1 MIKSK
6 LDDGVDEV
14 ELDTTTPEDLVG
26 CSYSLPITDY
36 VKCLKCNQ
44 IVPNMTEDEYKEY
57 GEYEWDEEFGRTD
70 GWGDYTGRK
79 EFTCPNCNK
88 TSHWDPDDYD
98 DEPFKT
104 IYTDDLQDIPNID
117 DIVPGYMEVYNAVYK
132 IYEENGEDDWAKAFD
147 IYMQQK
153 GGNNKVEENKE
164 IITESKTNLQ
174 EATIKALY
182 DGLKDDEEVNDVEGI
197 IDDVLVVTDPEI
209 TTDEYNEVIERA
221 EEIIED
227 TPEGDI
233 PLDPTYLGEYLQTC
247 PICGGSFVEDHILEP
262 GTACPICYE
271 TPESFVMVGKLQ
283 AEDDVA
289 EDNGLVDDEGNT
301 LGEDDI
307 TIDNTEIDENGNVE
321 NIETEIEKEPV
332 ETQEE
337 PVETQEEP
345 NRPRGARL
353 RRNREVASKEIPT
366 GNKLTENKLEENDED
381 DVEDYDVEKDDSV
394 MKTYKVSFYVDST
407 ETPKDK
413 IKEVLNDAL
422 AGTGLASIK
431 DDIEIELYDTLEE
444 DNKVGQNRIMTITDG
459 TNKTEFNY
467 DGLDFGI
474 GDYYYNGNET
484 GAQIGF
490 YWDEDRDMTFVEH
503 LFLTVYVGNDEE
515 NDLETLDET
524 LENLTPDEA
533 FKVTLSK
540 EDYQTFLKWKEMCDL
555 KEFTYWDNL
564 FEDKDE
570 KQDNKELLL
579 GDEQNDEPKQDDKEF
594 DLVEADEDKIREL
607 ENNSAFTWEGMAISD
622 DNLQTIVD
630 DLKKETKITLPVI
643 FYTWKGKMFNEMY
656 GLTDKNAY
664 PDDLNFLSIDLDNW
678 SEMGRL
684 PFYKMEVGARWLDD
698 IVDNNKVRQDKI
710 DGIENEE

>member
-14 ELDTTTPEDLVG
+14 ELDMTTPEDLVG

-36 VKCLKCNQ
+36 VKCSKCNQ
-44 IVPNMTEDEYKEY
+44 IVPNTTEDEYEEY

-70 GWGDYTGRK
+70 SWGDYTGRK
-79 EFTCPNCNK
+79 EFTCPNCGKSSRWN
-88 TSHWDPDDYD
+88 PDGYD
-98 DEPFKT
+98 DEPFET

-117 DIVPGYMEVYNAVYK
+117 DIVPHYMEVYNAVYK

-153 GGNNKVEENKE
+153 GGNDKVEENKE
-164 IITESKTNLQ
+164 IKTESKTSLQ

-283 AEDDVA
+283 AEDSVA
-289 EDNGLVDDEGNT
+289 EDNGLVDDTEPNLELDEVPLEELGNEEPNEKPN
-301 LGEDDI
+301 EDV
-307 TIDNTEIDENGNVE
+307 NVE
-321 NIETEIEKEPV
+321 NTVEPETTPEEVPE
-332 ETQEE
+332 ET
-337 PVETQEEP
+337 

-366 GNKLTENKLEENDED
+366 GNRLTENKLEENDED
-381 DVEDYDVEKDDSV
+381 DIEDYDVEKDDSV

-407 ETPKDK
+407 ETPKDE
-413 IKEVLNDAL
+413 IKNKLNDAL

-444 DNKVGQNRIMTITDG
+444 DNKIGQNRIMTITDG

-503 LFLTVYVGNDEE
+503 LFLTVYVGDDEE

-540 EDYQTFLKWKEMCDL
+540 EDYQTFLKWKEMCDVDT
-555 KEFTYWDNL
+555 FTYWDSL
-564 FEDKDE
+564 FEDKE
-570 KQDNKELLL
+570 KQDDKELLL

-594 DLVEADEDKIREL
+594 QLVEADEEKIKDL

-622 DNLQTIVD
+622 DNLQAIVD
-630 DLKKETKITLPVI
+630 DLKVETKIKLPVI
-643 FYTWKGKMFNEMY
+643 FYTWKGKLFNEMY

-664 PDDLNFLSIDLDNW
+664 DDDLNFLSIDLDNW

-684 PFYKMEVGARWLDD
+684 PFYKMQVGARWLDD

>member
-14 ELDTTTPEDLVG
+14 ELDMTTPEDLVG

-36 VKCLKCNQ
+36 VKCSKCNQ
-44 IVPNMTEDEYKEY
+44 IVPNTTEDEYEEY

-70 GWGDYTGRK
+70 SWGDYTGRK
-79 EFTCPNCNK
+79 EFTCPNCGKSSRWN
-88 TSHWDPDDYD
+88 PDGYD
-98 DEPFKT
+98 DEPFET

-117 DIVPGYMEVYNAVYK
+117 DIVPHYMEVYNAVYK

-153 GGNNKVEENKE
+153 GGNDKVEENKE
-164 IITESKTNLQ
+164 IKTESKASLQ

-283 AEDDVA
+283 AEDSVA
-289 EDNGLVDDEGNT
+289 EDNGLVDDTEPNLELDEVPLEELGNEEPNEKPN
-301 LGEDDI
+301 EDV
-307 TIDNTEIDENGNVE
+307 NVE
-321 NIETEIEKEPV
+321 NTVEPETTSEEVPE
-332 ETQEE
+332 ET
-337 PVETQEEP
+337 

-353 RRNREVASKEIPT
+353 KRNREVASKEIPT
-366 GNKLTENKLEENDED
+366 GNRLTENKLEENDED
-381 DVEDYDVEKDDSV
+381 NVEDYDVEKDDNV

-407 ETPKDK
+407 ETPKDE
-413 IKEVLNDAL
+413 IKNKLNDAL

-431 DDIEIELYDTLEE
+431 DDIEIELFDTLEE
-444 DNKVGQNRIMTITDG
+444 D
-459 TNKTEFNY
+459 
-467 DGLDFGI
+467 
-474 GDYYYNGNET
+474 
-484 GAQIGF
+484 
-490 YWDEDRDMTFVEH
+490 
-503 LFLTVYVGNDEE
+503 
-515 NDLETLDET
+515 
-524 LENLTPDEA
+524 
-533 FKVTLSK
+533 S
-540 EDYQTFLKWKEMCDL
+540 
-555 KEFTYWDNL
+555 
-564 FEDKDE
+564 E
-570 KQDNKELLL
+570 KQDDKELLL

-594 DLVEADEDKIREL
+594 QLVEADEEKIKDL

-622 DNLQTIVD
+622 DNLQAIVD
-630 DLKKETKITLPVI
+630 DLKVETKIKLPVI
-643 FYTWKGKMFNEMY
+643 FYTWKGKLFNEMY

-664 PDDLNFLSIDLDNW
+664 DDDLNFLSIDLDNW

-684 PFYKMEVGARWLDD
+684 PFYKMQVGARWLDD